1 MASVSEFTDLGS
13 VVKSIA
19 IFKNRKL
26 LIVANDKS
34 INVWDLVGLT
44 KIGQYNAPNE
54 IKCLQLAD
62 NEDILFAGT
71 KGTATSGALLIFD
84 LKKSI

>member
-44 KIGQYNAPNE
+44 KIG
-54 IKCLQLAD
+54 
-62 NEDILFAGT
+62 
-71 KGTATSGALLIFD
+71 
-84 LKKSI
+84 